1 MSELQD
7 FDAMIDDPFKDDV
20 VNEYA
25 AQIDNP
31 FEVEDLSMSD
41 EENDFGDLKVDF
53 IKALI
58 LNDDIIGYRIRTN
71 KGLFDLSLK
80 AAREHGLYNYRVTK
94 GIPVRKYEDYG
105 KYMSESEYANKM
117 IVPDISDN
125 DELCN
130 QIITILLTEDWY
142 LW

>member
-1 MSELQD
+1 MSEVQN
-7 FDAMIDDPFKDDV
+7 FDAMIDDPFKDDE

-25 AQIDNP
+25 AQIENP
-31 FEVEDLSMSD
+31 FELEDLTLSD
-41 EENDFGDLKVDF
+41 DETDFGDLKVDF

-58 LNDDIIGYRIRTN
+58 LDDDIIGYRIRTN
-71 KGLFDLSLK
+71 KGQFDLSSK

-94 GIPVRKYEDYG
+94 GIRVRKYDDYG

-125 DELCN
+125 DELCD
-130 QIITILLTEDWY
+130 QIITILLTTD
-142 LW
+142 

>member
-1 MSELQD
+1 MSELQN
-7 FDAMIDDPFKDDV
+7 FDAMIDDPFKDDE

-25 AQIDNP
+25 AQIENP
-31 FEVEDLSMSD
+31 FELEDLTLSD
-41 EENDFGDLKVDF
+41 DETDFGDLKVDF

-58 LNDDIIGYRIRTN
+58 LDDDIIGYRIRTN
-71 KGLFDLSLK
+71 KGQFDLSLK

-94 GIPVRKYEDYG
+94 GIIVRKYDDYG

-125 DELCN
+125 DELCD
-130 QIITILLTEDWY
+130 QIITILLTTD
-142 LW
+142 

>member
-1 MSELQD
+1 MSEVQN
-7 FDAMIDDPFKDDV
+7 FDAMIDDPFKDDE
-20 VNEYA
+20 VNEFA
-25 AQIDNP
+25 AQIENP
-31 FEVEDLSMSD
+31 FEIEDLTLSD
-41 EENDFGDLKVDF
+41 EETDFGDLKVDF

-71 KGLFDLSLK
+71 KGQFDLSLK

-94 GIPVRKYEDYG
+94 GITVRKYEDYG

-125 DELCN
+125 DELCS
-130 QIITILLTEDWY
+130 QIITILLTAD
-142 LW
+142 

>member
-1 MSELQD
+1 MSEVQN
-7 FDAMIDDPFKDDV
+7 FDAMIDDPFKDDE

-25 AQIDNP
+25 AQIENP
-31 FEVEDLSMSD
+31 FELEDLTLSD
-41 EENDFGDLKVDF
+41 DETDFGDLKVDF

-58 LNDDIIGYRIRTN
+58 LDDDIIGYRIRTN
-71 KGLFDLSLK
+71 KGQFDLSLK

-94 GIPVRKYEDYG
+94 GIRVRKYDDYG

-125 DELCN
+125 DELCD
-130 QIITILLTEDWY
+130 QIITILLTTD
-142 LW
+142 

>member
-1 MSELQD
+1 MSEVQN
-7 FDAMIDDPFKDDV
+7 FDAMIDDPFKDDE

-25 AQIDNP
+25 AQIENP
-31 FEVEDLSMSD
+31 FELEDLTLSD
-41 EENDFGDLKVDF
+41 DETDFGDLKVDF

-71 KGLFDLSLK
+71 KGQFDLSLK
-80 AAREHGLYNYRVTK
+80 AAREHGLYNYRVLK
-94 GIPVRKYEDYG
+94 GITVRKYDDYG

-125 DELCN
+125 DELCD
-130 QIITILLTEDWY
+130 QIITILLTTD
-142 LW
+142 